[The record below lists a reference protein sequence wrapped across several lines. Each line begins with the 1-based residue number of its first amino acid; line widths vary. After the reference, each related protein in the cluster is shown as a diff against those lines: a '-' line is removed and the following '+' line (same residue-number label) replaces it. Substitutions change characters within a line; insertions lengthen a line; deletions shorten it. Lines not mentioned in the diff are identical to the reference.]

1 MAFPVVAPLGT
12 GTTILV
18 AFQLAGVAATP
29 LNVTVLVPCTA
40 PNEVPKIVTEVPADP
55 DVGVIPVIA
64 GTTVKV
70 IPMLLPPMV
79 DTTTGPVVAPVGTCV
94 VILVALQLLG
104 IEDAP
109 LNVTVLGPC
118 GPKLVPVTVTVV
130 PQDPDAGLRL
140 EMLGITENDKPL
152 LGTPP
157 SVTTTFPVVALLGT
171 KTVMPVLLQ
180 LVGVAIAPLNVTV
193 VEP

>member
-18 AFQLAGVAATP
+18 AFQIAGVAATP
-29 LNVTVLVPCTA
+29 LNVTVLVPWTA
-40 PNEVPKIVTEVPADP
+40 PNEVPKIVTKVPADP

-118 GPKLVPVTVTVV
+118 GPKPVPVTVTVV

-140 EMLGITENDKPL
+140 EMLGTTENERPL

-157 SVTTTFPVVALLGT
+157 SVTTTFPVVAVLGT

>member
-1 MAFPVVAPLGT
+1 
-12 GTTILV
+12 
-18 AFQLAGVAATP
+18 
-29 LNVTVLVPCTA
+29 
-40 PNEVPKIVTEVPADP
+40 
-55 DVGVIPVIA
+55 
-64 GTTVKV
+64 
-70 IPMLLPPMV
+70 MV

-109 LNVTVLGPC
+109 LNVTVLGLC
-118 GPKLVPVTVTVV
+118 GPKPVPVTVTVV

-140 EMLGITENDKPL
+140 EMLGTTENEKPL

-157 SVTTTFPVVALLGT
+157 SVTTTFPVVAVLGT